1 MRASAA
7 ACMEV
12 LVHRQWLVTL
22 RDLPDAGREWDAAV
36 ARALLANPDEGAVE
50 ALVGLCD
57 DVHWQ
62 LALARKGD
70 VYRLTGRWQ
79 AQIERQCSR
88 CNAAFVWHV
97 EGETERDFRLAG
109 RPHEANAEE
118 SECELV
124 ESPGEIDLLDI
135 LREDIWLAWK
145 ADVVCHEDC
154 KGLCVQCGQDLNQG
168 ACGCDQEDPTH
179 PFAALRKLKL
189 GA

>member
-12 LVHRQWLVTL
+12 VVHRQWIVTL
-22 RDLPDAGREWDAAV
+22 RDLPDAGREWDISV
-36 ARALLANPDEGAVE
+36 PRALLGKPEEGAIE
-50 ALVGLCD
+50 PLVGLCD

-62 LALARKGD
+62 LSLIRKGD

-79 AQIERQCSR
+79 ASIERECGR
-88 CNAAFVWHV
+88 CNAVFDWRV

-109 RPHEANAEE
+109 RTHETDAGA
-118 SECELV
+118 SDCEFV
-124 ESPGEIDLLDI
+124 ESPGDIDLLDI

-145 ADVVCHEDC
+145 ADVVCSENC
-154 KGLCVQCGQDLNQG
+154 KGLCIQCGQDLNQG
-168 ACGCDQEDPTH
+168 DCGCSREDPTH
-179 PFAALRKLKL
+179 PFAALRRLKP